1 MANSDEAGRIKRIC
15 RWRMLA
21 ASGLLMACSVHAA
34 PPESRDE
41 AVRAL
46 ESAEVEARR
55 EAVSWLAQ
63 RGGMDD
69 LPSLAGALRDEHPDV
84 REEAEGALVRVWSRS
99 GDARIDALLKAGI
112 EQMSAGLM
120 GQAVDTFSRI
130 IDNMPEFAEG
140 WNKRATAYFLLG
152 QYELSLRDCD
162 EVMARNPF
170 HFGALSG
177 YGMIYVQMGQ
187 LERALEY
194 FERAL
199 EVNPNLA
206 GAQTSAGLIR
216 QRLGQQGKQAT

>member
-1 MANSDEAGRIKRIC
+1 MAILGEAAPLNRCR
-15 RWRMLA
+15 RWRMRA
-21 ASGLLMACSVHAA
+21 VGGLLIACVVHAA

-46 ESAEVEARR
+46 ESVEVEARR

-63 RGGMDD
+63 RGSMDD
-69 LPSLAGALRDEHPDV
+69 LGSLAGALRDEHPDV
-84 REEAEGALVRVWSRS
+84 REEAEGALVKVWSRS
-99 GDARIDALLKAGI
+99 GDARVDALLKAGI

-130 IDNMPEFAEG
+130 IEGMPEFAEG
-140 WNKRATAYFLLG
+140 WNKRATAYYLLG

-162 EVMARNPF
+162 EVMARNPY

-177 YGMIYVQMGQ
+177 YGMIYVQLGQ

-216 QRLGQQGKQAT
+216 QRLGRQGKQAT